1 MHAAI
6 YNSFHSKTLNFSPCT
21 SFLIWSVVH
30 THTHTP
36 TTTWW
41 LRAKARPQLQ
51 KKRKTKKRE
60 WPVVTIQFMQ
70 LAIITWQTNKGDNHL
85 NWAESYGCKGFS
97 TIRSGFQKLIH
108 NAVRTHLI
116 ATKSTQ
122 MSSPAQNWLFYLRS
136 IQPDL
141 TPHYVSFIYLLV
153 IALLCRWEWLGK
165 GGRKDCI
172 VSMWR
177 IDHMSLLIG
186 SLKSGLEWI
195 PTRTLVD
202 VPHLTFNVQ

>member
-36 TTTWW
+36 TPTWW

-70 LAIITWQTNKGDNHL
+70 LAIITWQTNKSDNHL
-85 NWAESYGCKGFS
+85 NCAESYGCKVFS

-116 ATKSTQ
+116 PTKSTQ
-122 MSSPAQNWLFYLRS
+122 MSSPAQNWSLYPHSVWSYSSLLVFYL
-136 IQPDL
+136 PAC
-141 TPHYVSFIYLLV
+141 HCF
-153 IALLCRWEWLGK
+153 ALQMGMAGERGK
-165 GGRKDCI
+165 KRLYSEHVKNWSYEPFNRQFEIWPWVDSYESTSRCI
-172 VSMWR
+172 TS
-177 IDHMSLLIG
+177 H
-186 SLKSGLEWI
+186 
-195 PTRTLVD
+195 
-202 VPHLTFNVQ
+202 F

>member
-1 MHAAI
+1 MHQLS
-6 YNSFHSKTLNFSPCT
+6 NLKCSP
-21 SFLIWSVVH
+21 H
-30 THTHTP
+30 TYTP
-36 TTTWW
+36 TPTWW

-60 WPVVTIQFMQ
+60 WPVITIQFMQ
-70 LAIITWQTNKGDNHL
+70 LAIFTWQTNKGG
-85 NWAESYGCKGFS
+85 WKVFS

-116 ATKSTQ
+116 ATKRTQ
-122 MSSPAQNWLFYLRS
+122 MSSPVQNWSFYPHS
-136 IQPDL
+136 IQSDL
-141 TPHYVSFIYLLV
+141 TSHYLSFIYLLV
-153 IALLCRWEWLGK
+153 IALLCRWEWMGK

-195 PTRTLVD
+195 PTRAQVN

>member
-30 THTHTP
+30 TLTHLHP
-36 TTTWW
+36 HDDCG
-41 LRAKARPQLQ
+41 LKPDHNS
-51 KKRKTKKRE
+51 KKRETKKRE
-60 WPVVTIQFMQ
+60 WPVITIQFMQ
-70 LAIITWQTNKGDNHL
+70 LAIFAWQSNKGG
-85 NWAESYGCKGFS
+85 WKVFS
-97 TIRSGFQKLIH
+97 KIRSGFTEINSQCGQNTL
-108 NAVRTHLI
+108 NSRQENTDEQPC
-116 ATKSTQ
+116 TKH
-122 MSSPAQNWLFYLRS
+122 S
-136 IQPDL
+136 IQSDL
-141 TPHYVSFIYLLV
+141 SSHYLSFICLLV

-177 IDHMSLLIG
+177 IDHMSLLLG

-195 PTRTLVD
+195 PTRPQVN